1 MSTTPRPGERRPDD
15 AATRELLGA
24 WALDAVDAD
33 ERAAVEDLL
42 ARDPEAAREARSL
55 LETSARLGEAV
66 ALPAPAALRAET
78 LAAVLR
84 TEQEGARPTGEGET
98 PADPHVA
105 PPAGTAP
112 SRPGAAVPAG
122 AGPAGARSR
131 GARPAGGAAA
141 ATRPGGRPARRRTW
155 RALAAALTLA
165 VAVAVP
171 TVVAVRESQRA
182 EQAEA
187 RADRIAELLA
197 EPGAQVTTAAVTTG
211 GTAVAVVTAD
221 AALVTAS
228 GLADPGSGNVYQL
241 WVMRDGVPVPDAT
254 STVSAGALQ
263 IATDAYR
270 TGDALA
276 LTVEP
281 AGGSQAPTTE
291 PVVVLAPA

>member
-1 MSTTPRPGERRPDD
+1 VSTPSRPGERRPDD

-55 LETSARLGEAV
+55 LETSALLGEAV
-66 ALPAPAALRAET
+66 ALAAPAAVRDAT
-78 LAAVLR
+78 LAEALR
-84 TEQEGARPTGEGET
+84 TTQDD
-98 PADPHVA
+98 ADPAAAHVA
-105 PPAGTAP
+105 PPAVVPTGRGST
-112 SRPGAAVPAG
+112 RPGDD
-122 AGPAGARSR
+122 
-131 GARPAGGAAA
+131 RPAGTAGSS
-141 ATRPGGRPARRRTW
+141 TRPGGRPRRRRTW
-155 RALAAALTLA
+155 RVLAAALALA

-182 EQAEA
+182 QQAEA
-187 RADRIAELLA
+187 RVDRIADLLA
-197 EPGAQVTTAAVTTG
+197 EPGAQVATAEVTTG

-228 GLADPGSGNVYQL
+228 GLTDPGAGNVYQL

-254 STVSAGALQ
+254 ATTSAGVLQ
-263 IATDAYR
+263 IGTDAYR

-281 AGGSQAPTTE
+281 AAGSQTPTTE